1 MQKIF
6 ITTAK
11 IFVRTGAV
19 YPPYRDHW
27 KVFSSPASL
36 APFLPTAAQQ
46 SVIAA
51 STETRDTTNTS
62 TPR

>member
-6 ITTAK
+6 VSTAK

-36 APFLPTAAQQ
+36 APFLPTAAQH

-51 STETRDTTNTS
+51 STQTGDTNTS

>member
-1 MQKIF
+1 M
-6 ITTAK
+6 
-11 IFVRTGAV
+11 